1 MQPEMALG
9 AVQFLSNSIEQES
22 KTKRNVIAAVPAG
35 QENYRPLDKSMCAL
49 ELAWHLASSEVW
61 FYNCIADGAFISG
74 ESKLPDHIKSASDVL
89 AFYNE
94 AHPAALA
101 KLRAMDGE
109 AASKV
114 LDFMG
119 MMKFPAA
126 VFLNLASN
134 HAIHHRGQLSV
145 YLRPMGAKVPSIY
158 GPSGDVGMGG

>member
-9 AVQFLSNSIEQES
+9 AVQFLSHSIDQES
-22 KTKRNVIAAVPAG
+22 KTTRNVLAAVPAG
-35 QENYRPLDKSMCAL
+35 HEDYRPHEKSMSTI
-49 ELAWHLASSEVW
+49 ELCWHIASTELW
-61 FYNCIADGAFISG
+61 FYNCIAGG
-74 ESKLPDHIKSASDVL
+74 EFVHGDSKMPENIKTVADVH
-89 AFYNE
+89 AYYDKE
-94 AHPAALA
+94 HPPALA

-119 MMKFPAA
+119 LMQFPAA
-126 VFLNLASN
+126 VFLNLAAN

-158 GPSGDVGMGG
+158 GPSGDVAMGG

>member
-9 AVQFLSNSIEQES
+9 AVQFLAQSIEQES
-22 KTKRNVIAAVPAG
+22 KTTRNVLAAVPAG
-35 QENYRPLDKSMCAL
+35 HEDYRPHEKSMSTL

-61 FYNCIADGAFISG
+61 FYNCIADGAFGGG
-74 ESKLPDHIKSASDVL
+74 EPKVPAHIKSIADVV
-89 AFYNE
+89 AFYDAE
-94 AHPAALA
+94 HPGALA
-101 KLRAMDGE
+101 KVRAMDGA

-114 LDFMG
+114 IDFMG

-126 VFLNLASN
+126 VFVSLASN

-158 GPSGDVGMGG
+158 GPSGDVPMGG